1 MCGDV
6 TRIIGEL
13 AHICRHC
20 RECRDGVHGDVTGI
34 VRESTHICRHCRE
47 CRDGVHGDVTGIV
60 RESTHICRHCRN
72 GWRVGQ
78 VVVVSAEAVARL
90 FRIQC
95 IRYAQQLLYAL
106 DAITDTAI
114 GVNLGFEKIG
124 TVRPVDAAEGSRHCG
139 SLSYRQGHQAVDVG
153 SHRLG
158 LDIDSRARGTAL

>member
-13 AHICRHC
+13 A
-20 RECRDGVHGDVTGI
+20 
-34 VRESTHICRHCRE
+34 HICRHCRE